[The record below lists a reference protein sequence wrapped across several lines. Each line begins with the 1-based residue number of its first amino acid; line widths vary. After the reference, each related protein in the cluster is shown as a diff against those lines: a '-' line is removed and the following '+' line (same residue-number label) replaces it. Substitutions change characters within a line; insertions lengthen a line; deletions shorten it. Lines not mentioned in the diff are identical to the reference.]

1 MHREQ
6 EGQERPP
13 LQAGR
18 QALPE
23 GRLDPVGATA
33 TPLREAQG
41 ASRRAGARRNGPVL
55 CRADRKLWTQPANG
69 RILDPAHSVP
79 AVSRRRQGFIMHQPI
94 LTRLSFVVALWAGAA
109 PAFAAS
115 PAPVEGQNGMVV
127 TAQHLASQVG
137 VDVLK
142 AGGNAVDAAVAVGYA
157 LAVVYPTAGNLGGGG
172 FMTIR
177 MADGTTTFL
186 DFRERAPLASTKDMY
201 LGPDGNP
208 IPGASTETYLA
219 VGTPGSVA
227 GFEMAREKYGTR
239 PREELLAPAIR
250 LASEGFVLEQG
261 DIASLAEGNER
272 LAQDPAAAGI
282 FLKDGKPHAMG
293 DRLVQADLA
302 KSLTQISEGGAD
314 AFYKG
319 GIADLIVK
327 ASQANGGIL
336 AREDFEQYK
345 VREMAP
351 VTCSYRGYEI
361 ASSPPPSSGGLIICE
376 ILNVLEGYPISY
388 LGYGSAETTR
398 LMVEAMRHA
407 YVDRNTALGDPD
419 FVQNPVEKLTSKAY
433 ADEIRSRIDAY
444 RAGVSADLKVNVSP
458 ESPETTHYSI
468 IDKDGNAVAV
478 TYTLNGSFG
487 TAKVAE
493 GTGILLNNEMDDF
506 TVKPGVPNLYGLV
519 QGEANAI
526 APRKSPLSSMS
537 PTILSKD
544 GKPFMVIGSPGGSR
558 IITITLQAIM
568 NVVDHGMDLQ
578 EAIDAPRIHHQ
589 WLPDR
594 VFMEPRA
601 LSPDTLRLLTGMGYN
616 VGIDPDWTI
625 WGEASGILVGGKNL
639 AQIEDGDGTGYYG
652 AIDSRA
658 SAGAAIGY

>member
-1 MHREQ
+1 
-6 EGQERPP
+6 
-13 LQAGR
+13 
-18 QALPE
+18 
-23 GRLDPVGATA
+23 
-33 TPLREAQG
+33 
-41 ASRRAGARRNGPVL
+41 
-55 CRADRKLWTQPANG
+55 
-69 RILDPAHSVP
+69 
-79 AVSRRRQGFIMHQPI
+79 
-94 LTRLSFVVALWAGAA
+94 
-109 PAFAAS
+109 
-115 PAPVEGQNGMVV
+115 
-127 TAQHLASQVG
+127 
-137 VDVLK
+137 
-142 AGGNAVDAAVAVGYA
+142 
-157 LAVVYPTAGNLGGGG
+157 
-172 FMTIR
+172 
-177 MADGTTTFL
+177 TTFL
-186 DFRERAPLASTKDMY
+186 DFRERAPLAATKTMY
-201 LGPDGNP
+201 LDQDGNP
-208 IPGASTETYLA
+208 IPGASTDSYLA
-219 VGTPGSVA
+219 VGVPGSVA

-239 PREELLAPAIR
+239 TRQELLAPAIR

-261 DIASLAEGNER
+261 DIASFAEGNDM
-272 LAQDPAAAGI
+272 LAKDPAAARI
-282 FLKDGKPHAMG
+282 FLKDGKPFARG
-293 DRLVQADLA
+293 EGLVQADLA
-302 KSLTQISEGGAD
+302 KSLREISTGGAD

-345 VREMAP
+345 VREMKP
-351 VTCSYRGYEI
+351 VECSYRGHDI
-361 ASSPPPSSGGLIICE
+361 VSSPPPSSGGLIICE

-419 FVQNPVEKLTSKAY
+419 FVKNPVEKLTSDAY
-433 ADEIRSRIDAY
+433 ADEIRARIDAY
-444 RAGVSADLKVNVSP
+444 RAGVSADLKVDVTP
-458 ESPETTHYSI
+458 ESTETTHYSI

-487 TAKVAE
+487 TGKVAA

-526 APRKSPLSSMS
+526 EPRKSPLSSMS
-537 PTILSKD
+537 PTIVSKD

-568 NVVDHGMDLQ
+568 NVIDHGMDIQ

-594 VFMEPRA
+594 VYMEPRA
-601 LSPDTLRLLTGMGYN
+601 LSPDTLRLLVGMGYN

-625 WGEASGILVGGKNL
+625 WGEAAGILVGGKDL
-639 AQIEDGDGTGYYG
+639 QEIEAGTGARYHG

-658 SAGAAIGY
+658 AAGAAIGH